1 MRPHFVFLLA
11 FLSYTLGLTQDQV
24 FQNDWQTVNIGV
36 PFTSVHSDERIFTLS
51 ELGIFSI
58 INATT
63 GGIMYRYQ
71 SETVPIRPNS
81 GLVEVS
87 NEMIISF
94 INYEYEPG
102 RKVKSKLMLW
112 NVSKSFGTIE
122 KELDFTSSIVSVLL
136 KDDHIY
142 VVDER
147 HILDIDITLD
157 YNITTIYTAEQPIED
172 AKIFHSC
179 LDGLTYA
186 VLEISGKTFFSS
198 LSDFVSRPFNGCHVK
213 QLRFQ
218 NSSNN
223 LIICSNSDVYAFD
236 SFGYE
241 KLKSGKNMINEKLS
255 AESLSADQIKSFEIV
270 KDHILIESNNEIA
283 LFDLE
288 SLSLS
293 ANAKSLL
300 SNPLSDSIHYSFHV
314 SKNSTE
320 VNLLVVSPSKV
331 VDYYR
336 NGELLWSNDQSFVN
350 IKDFVIVGSEL
361 KSSLTVDE
369 LIFETSSNILLSY
382 LRRIR
387 HNYEYLFGKLN
398 SALDEAHRFGMSKYL
413 IALSENGKIGV
424 FSMYKNENSK
434 SQLKKIF
441 TPQIHFSHL
450 YEIERKVYALHN
462 TTIYEVDINL
472 GKITKK
478 SETFV
483 NSHFKILQNQDLKA
497 EFVQTD
503 AHEFYTI
510 SISHISNS
518 IQGHFWN
525 ERQVDSWNFSPEG
538 ETILS
543 LVQRSYG
550 NVDVA
555 QNAIVL
561 PDRSSLYKYLIPNVG
576 VLITHKEGESS
587 DCVVFYLINLI
598 TGQVYGRLEK
608 KVSKS
613 INTAYDVHVA
623 FEENFIIFTVPDK
636 NTIIDT
642 QICSIDLFEVL
653 KPDEKLS
660 GKNAVISAFDEP
672 ILPMF
677 ASQCFVLPGTS
688 VRGLSISRTRHNIAT
703 KDIILL
709 TNMGRVVAFPKMI
722 VDGRRNG
729 IIGDFKLKNDVESSV
744 ISLDVAKVS
753 PFLQRIGSSKYASSI
768 ASKFPYDPIINVNP
782 QTILTHHRKLVLNN
796 NPGSTFLFTEP
807 TELESTTYVVS
818 IDGDIFVTFLRPS
831 SSFDRLT
838 SSFNTKVVIATI
850 VVLLIGIASV
860 GPKVHRN
867 KILGRWV
874 L

>member
-1 MRPHFVFLLA
+1 MRSAYVFLLA
-11 FLSYTLGLTQDQV
+11 FLSYTLALTQDQI

-36 PFTSVHSDERIFTLS
+36 PFASVHTDQRIFTLS

-63 GGIMYRYQ
+63 GGILYRYQ
-71 SETVPIRPNS
+71 SEISPIRPTS

-87 NEMIISF
+87 NKQIISF
-94 INYEYEPG
+94 INYEEDSS
-102 RKVKSKLMLW
+102 RNIKSKLFLW
-112 NVSKSFGTIE
+112 GLLKSYGVIE
-122 KELDFTSSIVSVLL
+122 KELDFTSNIVAVLL

-147 HILDIDITLD
+147 HILDIDIKSD
-157 YNITTIYTAEQPIED
+157 YEITTLYKSEHPIVDARIFYSALDKSIYA
-172 AKIFHSC
+172 AF
-179 LDGLTYA
+179 
-186 VLEISGKTFFSS
+186 EIGSKVFFSTLSNFVPIHFDGCRIKRMRFHNS
-198 LSDFVSRPFNGCHVK
+198 LE
-213 QLRFQ
+213 
-218 NSSNN
+218 N
-223 LIICSNSDVYAFD
+223 LMICNDSDVYAFD
-236 SFGYE
+236 SFGYR
-241 KLKSGKNMINEKLS
+241 KLKSGRNMINEKLS
-255 AESLSADQIKSFEIV
+255 AESLSADPIKGFEVV
-270 KDHILIESNNEIA
+270 KDHILIESENEIT
-283 LFDLE
+283 LFNHE
-288 SLSLS
+288 YLSLS
-293 ANAKSLL
+293 ADAKSFL
-300 SNPLSDSIHYSFHV
+300 SYPLSDSIHHSFHV

-320 VNLLVVSPSKV
+320 INLLVVSPNNV

-336 NGELLWSNDQSFVN
+336 NGELLWSNDQSFVD
-350 IKDFVIVGSEL
+350 IKDFVVVGSEL

-369 LIFETSSNILLSY
+369 LIFEKSSNILLSY
-382 LRRIR
+382 FRRIR
-387 HNYEYLFGKLN
+387 HNYQSLFGKLD
-398 SALDEAHRFGMSKYL
+398 STLDEAHRFGMSKYL

-424 FSMYKNENSK
+424 FSMYKNENNTP
-434 SQLKKIF
+434 QLEKIF
-441 TPQIHFSHL
+441 TPQIQFTHL
-450 YEIERKVYALHN
+450 YKIDRKIYALHDAS
-462 TTIYEVDINL
+462 IYEVDIKL
-472 GKITKK
+472 GQITKK

-483 NSHFKILQNQDLKA
+483 SSNFKILQNQDSKA

-503 AHEFYTI
+503 AREFYTV
-510 SISHISNS
+510 SVSTSSNS

-525 ERQVDSWNFSPEG
+525 DKQLDSWNFSPKDEN
-538 ETILS
+538 ILS
-543 LVQRSYG
+543 LAKRSYG

-576 VLITHKEGESS
+576 VLTTHKEGEAS
-587 DCVVFYLINLI
+587 DSIVFYLINLI

-608 KVSKS
+608 EVNKS
-613 INTAYDVHVA
+613 INTNHDVHVT
-623 FEENFIIFTVPDK
+623 FEENFIVFTVPDK
-636 NTIIDT
+636 SSFIDT

-653 KPDEKLS
+653 KPDKKLS
-660 GKNAVISAFDEP
+660 GKSAVISAFDEP

-677 ASQCFVLPGTS
+677 ASQCFLLPGTS

-729 IIGDFKLKNDVESSV
+729 IIGGFKNFNSVESSV
-744 ISLDVAKVS
+744 ILLDDAKVS
-753 PFLQRIGSSKYASSI
+753 PFPQRISSSKYASSI
-768 ASKFPYDPIINVNP
+768 ASKFAYDPIISVNP
-782 QTILTHHRKLVLNN
+782 QAVLTHHRKLVVNN
-796 NPGSTFLFTEP
+796 LSGSTFLFTEP

-838 SSFNTKVVIATI
+838 SSFNSKVVIATI

-860 GPKVHRN
+860 RPKIQRN
-867 KILGRWV
+867 KILGRWA